1 MSKRGN
7 IHFFR
12 KLVADELRDTLFF
25 STGIRAEKTRK
36 PEYTMLKS
44 GHIEVK
50 IKNLKY
56 IHVNNDPCHSVYEA
70 KLVIMKTAG
79 LDAY

>member
-12 KLVADELRDTLFF
+12 KLAADELRETLYF
-25 STGIRAEKTRK
+25 STGLTVEKIREPNFTILRA
-36 PEYTMLKS
+36 
-44 GHIEVK
+44 GNIEVK
-50 IKNLKY
+50 IKHLKY

-70 KLVIMKTAG
+70 KLVIMSQTG
-79 LDAY
+79 HDVY

>member
-12 KLVADELRDTLFF
+12 KLAADELRDTLFF
-25 STGIRAEKTRK
+25 STGIIAEKERTPNYTR
-36 PEYTMLKS
+36 LKS
-44 GHIEVK
+44 GDIEVK

-70 KLVIMKTAG
+70 KLVIMQAAG
-79 LDAY
+79 LQAY